1 MAFVN
6 ALRPLRLFLG
16 ELCGQK
22 LLFVRDENQKTLIA
36 KLAKERPQR
45 TQRNSTQAQLRDSRP
60 ETMKAIR
67 VQHTGGPEVMELA
80 EVPVPQAKPTEAVV
94 KVAVA
99 GVNSIDGYFRDGKF
113 RTPLPFIPGQEGV
126 GVVTAVGANTK
137 TVKVGDRVAWSGTL
151 GSYAEFVAAEEEHLV
166 PVPAAITDER
176 AAASMMQGL
185 TAHYLVNDAHKLK
198 AGETALVHAAAGG
211 VGLLLVQLAH
221 AIGARVIGTASS
233 EEKAQLARE
242 AGADEVVVFTQQDF
256 ESEVKRLTGGK
267 GVEVVYDGVGKATF
281 EKNLNVMRLR
291 GMLVLYGM
299 SSGPVPP
306 VDPAKLSEK
315 GSLYMARTTLAHFTA
330 TREELLARTS
340 DLFRM
345 IADGKLKVKIAK
357 TYPLAEAAQAH
368 RDMESRKIAGKLL
381 LVL

>member
-1 MAFVN
+1 
-6 ALRPLRLFLG
+6 
-16 ELCGQK
+16 
-22 LLFVRDENQKTLIA
+22 
-36 KLAKERPQR
+36 
-45 TQRNSTQAQLRDSRP
+45 
-60 ETMKAIR
+60 MKAIR
-67 VQHTGGPEVMELA
+67 VSHTGGPEVMKLV
-80 EVPVPQAKPTEAVV
+80 EVPAPQPKPVEAVV
-94 KVAVA
+94 KISVA
-99 GVNSIDGYFRDGKF
+99 GVNSIDGHFRDGSL
-113 RTPLPFIPGQEGV
+113 RTPLPFIPGQEGA
-126 GVVTAVGANTK
+126 GVVASVGPGTK
-137 TVKVGDRVAWSGTL
+137 FVKVDDRVAWSGTL
-151 GSYAEFVAAEEEHLV
+151 GSYAEYVAAPEEHLV
-166 PVPAAITDER
+166 PVPSSITDEQ
-176 AAASMMQGL
+176 AAAAMMHGL

-211 VGLLLVQLAH
+211 VGLLLVQMAR

-242 AGADEVVVFTQQDF
+242 AGADEVIVFTKQDF

-267 GVEVVYDGVGKATF
+267 GVDVVYDGVGKATF

-340 DLFRM
+340 ALFAM
-345 IADGKLKVKIAK
+345 IAEGKLNVRIAK
-357 TYPLAEAAQAH
+357 MYPLADAVQAH
-368 RDMESRKIAGKLL
+368 RDMEARKVAGKLL
-381 LVL
+381 LIP